1 MFMDPMVDFQIGRLL
16 EIDVIW
22 VEPSR
27 MRRFSVR
34 AKRKERTSLMR
45 EELKNQGIMNAC
57 RTL

>member
-1 MFMDPMVDFQIGRLL
+1 MDPMVDFQIGRLL